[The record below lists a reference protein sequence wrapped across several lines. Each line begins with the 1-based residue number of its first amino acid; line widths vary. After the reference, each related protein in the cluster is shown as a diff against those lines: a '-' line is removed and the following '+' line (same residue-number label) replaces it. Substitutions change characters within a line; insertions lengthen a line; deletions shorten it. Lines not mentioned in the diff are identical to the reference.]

1 MLDVRN
7 LNKSF
12 QSGGSTV
19 HAVVDVSLSV
29 PTGKFASVV
38 GPSGS
43 GKSTLLSLLGAL
55 DKPSSGAIEVDGET
69 ITNGTDRQLI
79 RYRRNMIGFIFQ
91 SFNLVPNLDAIG
103 NVMLPM
109 EFAGLKRQQQID
121 RAKVLLGQ
129 VGLSGTKQTR
139 RPGKLS
145 GGEQQRVAIA
155 RALANRP
162 RLILADEPTG
172 NLDSKTGRAFVKLL
186 HDLAR
191 SENTTIIIVTHDLAL
206 ANQTDMRFEMED
218 GRLYA
223 SEPTL
228 SRR

>member
-1 MLDVRN
+1 MLEVRN

-19 HAVVDVSLSV
+19 HAVVDVSFTV
-29 PTGKFASVV
+29 PTGIFASVV

-55 DKPSSGAIEVDGET
+55 DKPTSGTIEVDGET
-69 ITNGTDRQLI
+69 ITNGNDRQLI
-79 RYRRNMIGFIFQ
+79 KYRRNMIGFTFQ

-109 EFAGLKRQQQID
+109 EFAGIKRPQQIE
-121 RAKVLLGQ
+121 RAKQLLDQ
-129 VGLSGTKQTR
+129 VRLSGTKQTR
-139 RPGKLS
+139 RPNKLS

-172 NLDSKTGRAFVKLL
+172 NLDSKTGRNIVALL
-186 HDLAR
+186 RDLAQ
-191 SENTTIIIVTHDLAL
+191 SENTTIVMVTHDLAL
-206 ANQTDMRFEMED
+206 ANQTDIRFEMED
-218 GRLYA
+218 GRLQA
-223 SEPTL
+223 SVAV
-228 SRR
+228 SR